1 MAKRRI
7 PGPRYDAETIRACA
21 ELLRCVDESRPLR
34 SNAITTRIAPSTDVR
49 DIVRFV
55 NLALRDLTPRQ
66 RDIVVRCDVRGERY
80 GVVAKALY
88 VSERHVYRERRIA
101 LNHIAHRLL
110 TELPA
115 NAAARPTVAPDAF
128 DVRFALGAAL
138 DNAGNWQVAAD
149 ILERLAA
156 DVALPEQRGAVEVR
170 LAQLY
175 RDADRFAQ
183 AYHHAGVARTLAARV
198 AGGGELQRIEAD
210 LAVSGVAIASGDW
223 QLADGLAQEA
233 IALLRPSADESLGT
247 RSHDA
252 LARALLLKAELLVDC
267 GGVGVAFE
275 LASEALAV
283 AGRSGADRSVE
294 IGARAMVAL
303 TSILMTRD
311 IAHAEAA
318 LWGCYRDALAGGFIR
333 GSLIIASQLAL
344 HYRLAGRAADAVEL
358 LAPLVGTARVAG
370 TGPVK
375 SFVLEQL
382 ASASLMAGSLDTAAA
397 YTAELSEGPEQN
409 PLTRASVD
417 LSWARIRLA
426 RRESAQALEAARAAE
441 TVYANIGLGRYVGL
455 SLDVQ
460 ARALSGL
467 GDVESAQR
475 TISRAVDVLTG
486 TSHPRPLASAYYA
499 MARITGERRYAVT
512 ARRLLRA
519 AGAR

>member
-1 MAKRRI
+1 MEKRRI
-7 PGPRYDAETIRACA
+7 PGPRYDAQTIRACA

-34 SNAITTRIAPSTDVR
+34 RNAITTRTAPSTDIREIAKV
-49 DIVRFV
+49 V

-80 GVVAKALY
+80 GAVAKALY
-88 VSERHVYRERRIA
+88 VSERHVYRERRVA

-115 NAAARPTVAPDAF
+115 NAAERVTVVPDAF
-128 DVRFALGAAL
+128 DARFALGAAL
-138 DNAGNWQVAAD
+138 DNAGNWQAAAD
-149 ILERLAA
+149 VLERLAA
-156 DVALPEQRGAVEVR
+156 DVALEQRGAVEVR

-183 AYHHAGVARTLAARV
+183 AYHHASVARTLAARV
-198 AGGGELQRIEAD
+198 TGDGELQRIEAD

-223 QLADGLAQEA
+223 QLADGLAQQA
-233 IALLRPSADESLGT
+233 IALLRPSANGTLGT

-283 AGRSGADRSVE
+283 AGRNGADRSVE
-294 IGARAMVAL
+294 IGARAMLAL
-303 TSILMTRD
+303 TSILLTRD
-311 IAHAEAA
+311 IARSEAA
-318 LWGCYRDALAGGFIR
+318 LWDCYRDALAGGFIR
-333 GSLIIASQLAL
+333 GSLIIASQLGL
-344 HYRLAGRAADAVEL
+344 HYRLAGRPADAVGL

-382 ASASLMAGSLDTAAA
+382 ASASLGAGSLDAAAA

-499 MARITGERRYAVT
+499 MARITGERRYAIT